1 MDDSL
6 LTEIKRFALINAL
19 QYEGKANPKAVLG
32 KVLGVHPELRSKAK
46 EVLLQ
51 VEKIVSEV
59 NSMSIEKQKKELED
73 LGGEIRKKDKK
84 QKEKQLPPLPEV
96 DKFNKIVMRLAPF
109 PSGPLHIGN
118 ARMVILNDE
127 YVKRYK
133 GTLILAYD
141 DTIGSETKPIIPEAY
156 DLIKEGL
163 EWLGVK
169 WHKTIYKSDRVEI
182 FYKYAKKLIERGK
195 AYVCT
200 CNPDMFRDEYKA
212 KKKPCPHRNTPIEDN
227 LEKWDKMLAGEYKEK
242 EAVLRLKTG
251 MELENP
257 AIRDV
262 PIMRISMREHP
273 RVGTKYI
280 VWPLLEFNWAID
292 DHLLGVTHILRGK
305 DLIKEDIIESFV
317 WDVFGWQKSVF
328 VHYGRI
334 RFKGISLSKSHA
346 SKMIKE
352 GKYFGWDDP
361 RVWSLQSLKSRGI
374 FPEALR
380 KVIVSMGLS
389 LTDIEFA
396 PETLYAENRRIID
409 PIANRYFCV
418 IDPVKI
424 IVKNLPFSERRVK
437 IQKHPD
443 FPDRGFRVI
452 RVNIVDNQAEIYISE
467 KDWRVF
473 KNGSIVRLK
482 DFVNIKVVSKDNKI
496 TEYHSKSI
504 EEGRKAGSKIIHWVP
519 SDTFKHVNIVMPA
532 GQMKKGIAEESVKEL
547 KNGDIV
553 QFERFGFVKI
563 HKVNPILGYYAH
575 S

>member
-1 MDDSL
+1 MDDNL

-19 QYEGKANPKAVLG
+19 QYGGKANSKAVLG
-32 KVLGVHPELRSKAK
+32 KVLGTYPELRSNVKS
-46 EVLLQ
+46 VLLR
-51 VEKIVSEV
+51 VEKVVNEV
-59 NSMSIEKQKKELED
+59 NKIPIDEQRKALEN
-73 LGGEIRKKDKK
+73 LGGEEWKKEKK

-96 DKFNKIVMRLAPF
+96 DKFSKVVMRLAPF

-127 YVKRYK
+127 YIRMYK

-141 DTIGSETKPIIPEAY
+141 DTIGSKDKPIISEAY

-182 FYKYAKKLIERGK
+182 FYKYAKKLIEMGK

-200 CNPDMFRDEYKA
+200 CNPDVFRKEYKA
-212 KKKPCPHRNTPIEDN
+212 KKRVCPHRNTSIEEN

-251 MELENP
+251 MNLENP

-262 PIMRISMREHP
+262 PIMRISIREHP
-273 RVGTKYI
+273 RVGTKYV
-280 VWPLLEFNWAID
+280 VWPLLEFNWSID
-292 DHLLGVTHILRGK
+292 DHLLGITHILRGK
-305 DLIKEDIIESFV
+305 DLIKEDIIESFI
-317 WDVFGWQKSVF
+317 WDVFGWPKSVF

-334 RFKGISLSKSHA
+334 RFKGISLSKSYA
-346 SKMIKE
+346 SKMIRE

-380 KVIVSMGLS
+380 KVILSMGLS

-418 IDPVKI
+418 IDPIKI
-424 IVKNLPFSERRVK
+424 VIMNLPFSKKEVK
-437 IQKHPD
+437 IQRHPD
-443 FPDRGFRVI
+443 FPKRGLRTIKVHTI
-452 RVNIVDNQAEIYISE
+452 NKQAEVLISE
-467 KDWRVF
+467 GDWKVLQ
-473 KNGSIVRLK
+473 KNSIVRLK
-482 DFVNIKVVSKDNKI
+482 DFVNIKIVSKENKVA
-496 TEYHSKSI
+496 EYHSDTVD
-504 EEGRKAGSKIIHWVP
+504 EGRKVGAKIIHWIP
-519 SDTFKHVNIVMPA
+519 SDTFVSSKIVMPD
-532 GQMKKGIAEESVKEL
+532 GQIKKGFAEENVKEL
-547 KNGDIV
+547 KKGSIV

-563 HKVNPILGYYAH
+563 HDVNPLFSYYAH
-575 S
+575 P

>member
-1 MDDSL
+1 MNNLRDLIEAIVLENAIKFGGKPSL
-6 LTEIKRFALINAL
+6 DAVIKKLIGIKPEYSKGRIKELIPLIKEVIEVVSQMSLDTQRERFKEVRHLLPSEVKKEIK
-19 QYEGKANPKAVLG
+19 YE
-32 KVLGVHPELRSKAK
+32 
-46 EVLLQ
+46 
-51 VEKIVSEV
+51 
-59 NSMSIEKQKKELED
+59 
-73 LGGEIRKKDKK
+73 
-84 QKEKQLPPLPEV
+84 LPPLPNAEYGKV
-96 DKFNKIVMRLAPF
+96 VTRFAPNPDF
-109 PSGPLHIGN
+109 VLHLGSLRPLTLSYYY
-118 ARMVILNDE
+118 ARMYDGRFILRFEDTDPRTKKPEERYYKAILDDLKWLGMEPDEIYYQSERLEIYYKIAFELLRRGRAYICLCKRDEFKKYILN
-127 YVKRYK
+127 
-133 GTLILAYD
+133 GQ
-141 DTIGSETKPIIPEAY
+141 
-156 DLIKEGL
+156 
-163 EWLGVK
+163 
-169 WHKTIYKSDRVEI
+169 
-182 FYKYAKKLIERGK
+182 
-195 AYVCT
+195 
-200 CNPDMFRDEYKA
+200 
-212 KKKPCPHRNTPIEDN
+212 PCPHREQDPDIN
-227 LEKWDKMLAGEYKEK
+227 LDLFNKMLAGEYKEK

-305 DLIKEDIIESFV
+305 DMIKEDIIESFV

-504 EEGRKAGSKIIHWVP
+504 EEGRKAGAKIIHWVP